1 MQTQAERIA
10 ANPSIDLSSKSIVER
25 MEKRSTDLMAAI
37 IRFFNSTL
45 VYFNKSFFGIIDLEI
60 SVNLSQ
66 YKEFNR

>member
-10 ANPSIDLSSKSIVER
+10 ANPSIDLSSKSILER
-25 MEKRSTDLMAAI
+25 VEKRSTDLMAAI

-45 VYFNKSFFGIIDLEI
+45 VYFNKSFFGIDLEI

>member
-10 ANPSIDLSSKSIVER
+10 ANPSIDLSSKSILER
-25 MEKRSTDLMAAI
+25 VEKRSTDLMAAI

-45 VYFNKSFFGIIDLEI
+45 VYFNKSFFGIDLEI

-66 YKEFNR
+66 YKEFYR